1 MKRRFLMLFAWVAFA
16 AIASLP
22 AAAQE
27 YSNGGVCATGRG
39 DATLTPV
46 EAYGVHPP
54 GLDPADTR
62 RLCYRLRQPFFPY
75 YAPVSPVASTARW
88 KPWGYYP
95 LLPYYTPYYL
105 GYCPHRLFNPPP
117 QPYGADGWGKGPMPD
132 HPLPKKPG
140 TTPLEFGP
148 YTSVIDDDT
157 TFWNMGGNG
166 LVPYGA
172 PGASRVGPP
181 DLIDA
186 IQGSRAG
193 GVAHASLRHAEPTLA
208 PTINAPHEVI
218 EGPPRIERRE
228 PNAQPQRRLAPA
240 EPIPPGEISRPSR

>member
-1 MKRRFLMLFAWVAFA
+1 MRRRFLFLLGWVLFAATV
-16 AIASLP
+16 SLP

-27 YSNGGVCATGRG
+27 YSNGGVCAKGRG
-39 DATLTPV
+39 PAILTPV
-46 EAYGVHPP
+46 EAFGVHPP
-54 GLDPADTR
+54 GLDPADAKR
-62 RLCYRLRQPFFPY
+62 WCYRWRQPFIPY

-140 TTPLEFGP
+140 TTPLHYGP

-157 TFWNMGGNG
+157 IFWDMGGNG
-166 LVPYGA
+166 LVPYGSSG
-172 PGASRVGPP
+172 PSRIGPP
-181 DLIDA
+181 DLVDA
-186 IQGSRAG
+186 IQVSRAG
-193 GVAHASLRHAEPTLA
+193 GGHVHGSAELEIA
-208 PTINAPHEVI
+208 PAIMAPHEVI
-218 EGPPRIERRE
+218 EEPQPPARRQSGPKPKRRKE
-228 PNAQPQRRLAPA
+228 PA
-240 EPIPPGEISRPSR
+240 EPIPPGEVLNRD